1 MIGEPGL
8 REENEDTTI
17 SGVEGMPE
25 RVAVCDYWCRFFC
38 GRLHRFALTSRSHVG
53 IILGEAWKSGGDNL
67 QPSDFYLGIQIF
79 LAVAAAIVVVGGFM
93 RWANQQLE
101 QRIVKEIKD
110 STYQIQPGTNG
121 GASLSDL
128 HSKID
133 CLLRDVSMLK
143 SSVLRLENEVRT
155 LEDDVEELR

>member
-1 MIGEPGL
+1 
-8 REENEDTTI
+8 
-17 SGVEGMPE
+17 
-25 RVAVCDYWCRFFC
+25 
-38 GRLHRFALTSRSHVG
+38 
-53 IILGEAWKSGGDNL
+53 L
-67 QPSDFYLGIQIF
+67 QPTDFYLGIQIF

-101 QRIVKEIKD
+101 RRIVKEIKE
-110 STYQIQPGTNG
+110 STHQIQPGTNG

>member
-1 MIGEPGL
+1 M
-8 REENEDTTI
+8 
-17 SGVEGMPE
+17 
-25 RVAVCDYWCRFFC
+25 
-38 GRLHRFALTSRSHVG
+38 
-53 IILGEAWKSGGDNL
+53 
-67 QPSDFYLGIQIF
+67 QPTDFYLGIQIF

-101 QRIVKEIKD
+101 RRIVKEIKD
-110 STYQIQPGTNG
+110 STHQIQPGTNG

-133 CLLRDVSMLK
+133 CLLKDVGMLK
-143 SSVLRLENEVRT
+143 SSVLRLENEVRI

>member
-1 MIGEPGL
+1 M
-8 REENEDTTI
+8 
-17 SGVEGMPE
+17 
-25 RVAVCDYWCRFFC
+25 
-38 GRLHRFALTSRSHVG
+38 
-53 IILGEAWKSGGDNL
+53 
-67 QPSDFYLGIQIF
+67 QPTDFYLGIQIF

-101 QRIVKEIKD
+101 RRIVKEIKE
-110 STYQIQPGTNG
+110 STHQIQPGTNG

>member
-1 MIGEPGL
+1 M
-8 REENEDTTI
+8 
-17 SGVEGMPE
+17 
-25 RVAVCDYWCRFFC
+25 
-38 GRLHRFALTSRSHVG
+38 
-53 IILGEAWKSGGDNL
+53 
-67 QPSDFYLGIQIF
+67 QPTDFYLGIQIF

-101 QRIVKEIKD
+101 RRIVKEIKD
-110 STYQIQPGTNG
+110 STHQIQPGTNG

-133 CLLRDVSMLK
+133 CLLKDVGMLK
-143 SSVLRLENEVRT
+143 SSVLRLENEVRS

>member
-1 MIGEPGL
+1 
-8 REENEDTTI
+8 
-17 SGVEGMPE
+17 
-25 RVAVCDYWCRFFC
+25 
-38 GRLHRFALTSRSHVG
+38 
-53 IILGEAWKSGGDNL
+53 L
-67 QPSDFYLGIQIF
+67 QPTDFYLGIQIF

-101 QRIVKEIKD
+101 RRIVKEIKD
-110 STYQIQPGTNG
+110 STHQIQPGTNG

-133 CLLRDVSMLK
+133 CLLKDVGMLK
-143 SSVLRLENEVRT
+143 SSVLRLENEVRS